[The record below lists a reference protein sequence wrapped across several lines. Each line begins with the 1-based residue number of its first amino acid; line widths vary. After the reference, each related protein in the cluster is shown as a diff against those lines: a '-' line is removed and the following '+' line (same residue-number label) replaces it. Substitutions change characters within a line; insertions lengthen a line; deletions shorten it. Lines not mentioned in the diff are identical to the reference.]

1 MFCIINFI
9 LTWGHQNK
17 IMMVLPQIHKFLT
30 LKRIYI
36 KDKGNYPYTIFEK
49 KYFNMVI
56 IVLKKKYALEID
68 CICGG
73 DAMDLF
79 SIVYFFMGILY
90 IMLAIKLL

>member
-1 MFCIINFI
+1 
-9 LTWGHQNK
+9 
-17 IMMVLPQIHKFLT
+17 
-30 LKRIYI
+30 
-36 KDKGNYPYTIFEK
+36 
-49 KYFNMVI
+49 MVI